1 MKQTHKKKKRKI
13 LQQKPRRWCNSSTA
27 YDDTSDEPPPPRGV
41 AIEAFKAAADVRDS
55 LLLEHSWVEG
65 VVPETDLGAV
75 QWFTITAGWHHSG
88 WRDA

>member
-1 MKQTHKKKKRKI
+1 MKQTHKKKRKI
-13 LQQKPRRWCNSSTA
+13 LQQKPRRWCNSSAA

-75 QWFTITAGWHHSG
+75 Q
-88 WRDA
+88 